1 MDIQRHCDSLIR
13 AVEKEQDGGMKSGER
28 QKLEKLEK
36 LEEMDKDIPEI
47 QKKMTA
53 KRRKQ

>member
-36 LEEMDKDIPEI
+36 LEEMDKDIPET